1 MIFYGWGRKSVPLV
15 GVGNT
20 SCSKCCEVRPFRL
33 FLSYNYMH
41 LYWIFGAVL
50 RRRYLVAC
58 SVCSQGFLV
67 DKKDALQAVPNATP
81 NPIPFMQRWGLAV
94 FAAGIAVAIAISSH
108 AH

>member
-20 SCSKCCEVRPFRL
+20 KCSKCCEVRPFRL

-58 SVCSQGFLV
+58 SVCNQGFLV
-67 DKKDALQAVPNATP
+67 DKKDAMQAVPNVSP

-94 FAAGIAVAIAISSH
+94 FAAGIAAIVAIG
-108 AH
+108 AHVR

>member
-1 MIFYGWGRKSVPLV
+1 MLPCGWGRKSVPLV

-20 SCSKCCEVRPFRL
+20 SCSKYGEVRPFRL

-58 SVCSQGFLV
+58 SVCNQGFLV
-67 DKKDALQAVPNATP
+67 DKKDALLADPNVTP

-94 FAAGIAVAIAISSH
+94 FAAGIAMVVAIG
-108 AH
+108 AHTR

>member
-1 MIFYGWGRKSVPLV
+1 MIFYGWGKKSVPLV
-15 GVGNT
+15 SVGNT

-58 SVCSQGFLV
+58 SVCNQGFLV
-67 DKKDALQAVPNATP
+67 DKKDALQAVPNVSP
-81 NPIPFMQRWGLAV
+81 NPIPFMQRWGLVV
-94 FAAGIAVAIAISSH
+94 FVAGIALVVAIGAH